1 MKANTTDKMPAVGNS
16 RRQFLGMGTAAA
28 VLGFSRLTLAQDSS
42 AFYTQLGNATIRDGQ
57 DEEVLQIFRE
67 MVEMH
72 RTNSP
77 ALLVYL
83 IHRSRTDP
91 RKIVTFEVFQDEQ
104 SAQATAGA
112 QAMFPFYRRLQ
123 AAAQDIETI
132 PLDRVLGFL
141 R

>member
-1 MKANTTDKMPAVGNS
+1 MISDTTDNTPPVSTS
-16 RRQFLGMGTAAA
+16 RRTFLGMGTAVA
-28 VLGFSRLTLAQDSS
+28 VMGFSRLTLAQDAS
-42 AFYTQLGNATIRDGQ
+42 AFYTQLGNATIRDGK
-57 DEEVLQIFRE
+57 EEEALKIFQE
-67 MVEMH
+67 MVEVH
-72 RTNSP
+72 RMNSP

-91 RKIVTFEVFQDEQ
+91 RKIVTFEVFRDEQ

-123 AAAQDIETI
+123 EAAQDVETM